1 MHLFP
6 AVMFFY
12 DIGVSFMISMVVSLI
27 LVFVLY
33 IIATIIILNCHA
45 GRTINDLANGSLSE
59 QCFASIHDIL
69 MYEII
74 TDPGDYTMHLAV

>member
-33 IIATIIILNCHA
+33 IIAIIIILNCHA